1 VRTAE
6 GTHVAT
12 AATLGVILAAFCW
25 GLAAIFAKGA
35 FERGITPEQ
44 MAEARVVI
52 AAVPLFIF
60 LVAFRRPL
68 LRPPRG
74 SIPMIVLFGI
84 SVVVVNWSYYVAI
97 NRLNVGVA
105 VSLQYTAPV
114 LILVVAA
121 VVGRR
126 SPGGLAWIAGVITLL
141 GAVLVSGAYAGFGN
155 LDGSGLIAAAGA
167 ALFFAAYL
175 LTAEAAG
182 RRGAHPAAVLFIGFV
197 VAALVWTIVQPWWN
211 WPFERLAD
219 PQVSLRVLAVGII
232 GTLVPFLLAVAAVR
246 VISAPLAGIAATFE
260 PVFAAA
266 LAWLLLGQALSPL
279 QLLGGACVVVGVV
292 IAQLAR
298 THATPVEVTP

>member
-1 VRTAE
+1 
-6 GTHVAT
+6 
-12 AATLGVILAAFCW
+12 
-25 GLAAIFAKGA
+25 
-35 FERGITPEQ
+35 
-44 MAEARVVI
+44 
-52 AAVPLFIF
+52 
-60 LVAFRRPL
+60 
-68 LRPPRG
+68 
-74 SIPMIVLFGI
+74 
-84 SVVVVNWSYYVAI
+84 
-97 NRLNVGVA
+97 VGVA

>member
-197 VAALVWTIVQPWWN
+197 VAALV
-211 WPFERLAD
+211 
-219 PQVSLRVLAVGII
+219 
-232 GTLVPFLLAVAAVR
+232 
-246 VISAPLAGIAATFE
+246 
-260 PVFAAA
+260 
-266 LAWLLLGQALSPL
+266 
-279 QLLGGACVVVGVV
+279 
-292 IAQLAR
+292 
-298 THATPVEVTP
+298 

>member
-155 LDGSGLIAAAGA
+155 LEGSGLIAAAGA